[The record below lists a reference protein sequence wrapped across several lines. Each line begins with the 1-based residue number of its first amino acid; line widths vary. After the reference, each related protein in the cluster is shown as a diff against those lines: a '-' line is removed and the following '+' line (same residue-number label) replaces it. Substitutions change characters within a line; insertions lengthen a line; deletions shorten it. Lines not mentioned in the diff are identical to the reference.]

1 MLIANGENVKVV
13 QELMRHANSRT
24 TLDVYSQ
31 AKIRTK
37 REAQQRI
44 VQMIRPDDEVV
55 CDMRMQRSGPDE
67 SLGSE
72 EERNR
77 R

>member
-1 MLIANGENVKVV
+1 MVKNVKVV
-13 QELMRHANSRT
+13 QELMRHANS
-24 TLDVYSQ
+24 LDVYSQ
-31 AKIRTK
+31 AKIGAK

-44 VQMIRPDDEVV
+44 VQMILPDDEVV
-55 CDMRMQRSGPDE
+55 CEMRMQRSGPDE
-67 SLGSE
+67 SLGG